1 MNFVSFYIVALIL
14 LALIISVAIPA
25 ARRQRADAS
34 ESRMRRMMVC
44 CGIDQ
49 VGAKYADHLLK
60 LDMRAVRH
68 RCRNCPDSS
77 KCDHWLDGEAI
88 AGNDFCPNA
97 EEFAAVANR
106 RARVANWG
114 RRYMNETT

>member
-1 MNFVSFYIVALIL
+1 MNFVNFYIVALIF

-25 ARRQRADAS
+25 ARRSRSDAS

-44 CGIDQ
+44 CGVDQ
-49 VGAKYADHLLK
+49 VAAKYADHLLQ
-60 LDMRAVRH
+60 LDMPTVRH
-68 RCRNCPDSS
+68 RCRNCPDTR

-97 EEFAAVANR
+97 DQFTAAASR
-106 RARVANWG
+106 RARIAG
-114 RRYMNETT
+114 